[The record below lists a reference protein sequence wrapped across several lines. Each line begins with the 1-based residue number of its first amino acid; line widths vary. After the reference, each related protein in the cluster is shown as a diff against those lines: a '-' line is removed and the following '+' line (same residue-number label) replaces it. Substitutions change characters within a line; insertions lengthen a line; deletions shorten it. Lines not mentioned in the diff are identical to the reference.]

1 MEFVWLLNRI
11 FTIDFFTSEGLE
23 NFKHCAK

>member
-1 MEFVWLLNRI
+1 MEFVWLLNRT
-11 FTIDFFTSEGLE
+11 FTIDFFTSKGLE